1 MRNDMRRF
9 ILILVLPVVVIALSN
24 AALSVAQ
31 STGPSVVESPDAVTM
46 VYWTE
51 VKNGTIRR
59 GNADGSGTAQTC
71 VTNQKDP
78 RGLVIASSI
87 GKMYWLER
95 EVGRLRRANL
105 DCPASGIETI
115 GPALTSPDRI
125 ALDLAGG
132 KIYWTENGTAN
143 RIRRANL
150 DGSDP
155 ETVLSALDSPV
166 GIAVDH
172 ANNRLF
178 WTAFST
184 DEIWRSTLSGGSK
197 VKILNL
203 DAAAN
208 PLDIVLDVNANQMYW
223 ASGVLGRI
231 YSATLNGDGAG
242 IWLSLSEPRSIAI
255 DLEGGKMYWGDQGS
269 REIGRVNLDK
279 SNKQVLF
286 DAGDGVDQPLGVA
299 LLYGTAPTC
308 YSLTIVANPSA
319 GGFVQVSPPPDCNG
333 KYTSGTQVTVQA
345 FANSNYNFS
354 NWSGDLSGSNNPRN
368 LTMNADKVVTANF
381 SQKPVCYALIRN
393 HTGQGADPAASPNA
407 SPGCEAGQFSA
418 GQSITLTAAPAAGWH
433 VAGWSG
439 TNNDASTLTTNTII
453 MPVGA
458 YAVSVAYVQDSPTCH
473 TLSRTHTGQ
482 GGDPVAS
489 PAFSSGCGTGQFTA
503 GQSITLNAAPAA
515 GWHVAGWS
523 GTNNDGSTS
532 NTNTVTMPTGAHA
545 ISVAY
550 EQDVPPCYTLNRTHT
565 GQGSDPVSSPAFS
578 SGCGTGQYIAGQSI
592 SLTVMPAPGWQ
603 VAGWSGTNN
612 NGSTATT
619 NTVTMPS
626 NNHTIS
632 VSYQVVDS
640 PLVHISY
647 APVVLF
653 VHSSQPQCF
662 AGPNEVETNNSGAEA
677 NGPLCSAGTYTGL
690 SNDDRDFFMF
700 ETKVAGTIRIEVSN
714 LHVNGVQLSLYFQ
727 VASGQPIKFDT
738 EQADGLLVKLDN
750 AQVGRYYI
758 RIFTSQPNPA
768 EARPYTMQVSFP

>member
-9 ILILVLPVVVIALSN
+9 ILILVLPVVIIALSN

-393 HTGQGADPAASPNA
+393 HTGQGADP
-407 SPGCEAGQFSA
+407 
-418 GQSITLTAAPAAGWH
+418 
-433 VAGWSG
+433 
-439 TNNDASTLTTNTII
+439 
-453 MPVGA
+453 
-458 YAVSVAYVQDSPTCH
+458 
-473 TLSRTHTGQ
+473 
-482 GGDPVAS
+482 VAS

-653 VHSSQPQCF
+653 VPSSQPQCF

>member
-439 TNNDASTLTTNTII
+439 TNND
-453 MPVGA
+453 
-458 YAVSVAYVQDSPTCH
+458 
-473 TLSRTHTGQ
+473 
-482 GGDPVAS
+482 
-489 PAFSSGCGTGQFTA
+489 
-503 GQSITLNAAPAA
+503 
-515 GWHVAGWS
+515 
-523 GTNNDGSTS
+523 GSTS

-653 VHSSQPQCF
+653 VPSSQPQCF